1 MFNINKMYSKL
12 ISLFAQYSYLK
23 VVSPRRTVFL
33 TFIIILVMIFDALS
47 IVSVMPL
54 IQFIQADQ
62 DINNFIAAT
71 SYGEHI
77 VNFFNFFS
85 ISFTLLNLSIL
96 LLLFVTMRQFMNIFE
111 VVETERTR
119 LEIAKDLSIDCFRS
133 IMSSKASYIRTIKQ
147 GQLTALCETECI
159 RTSILYKI
167 FLQFVSA
174 GLQIAAYASVMF
186 YVAPYMT
193 SLALIIVIALMFSM
207 YAFVKKSYLT
217 GDIVVKIRK
226 KFYNFIS
233 ENFSLWRL
241 FKFGSLVNN
250 EIKKIEILAN
260 AYASNQLNLIKYSS
274 ISRFIIGMVGM
285 FLCVVFLNISI
296 NYFNFDFAKI
306 TLFSLIFIRLIPLG
320 IKLNA
325 LINSIVSFA
334 PSVYVV
340 RNILYESS
348 INKEELTKGDNFDG
362 DNIDIIFKN
371 VSYSYNSLKYN
382 VLDNISLTIPPNKVT
397 AIVGRSGAGKSTLI
411 DLLPRIISPHSGEI
425 YMGGKNIE
433 NYSLASLRNKISF
446 VSQDTILFDGTISD
460 NISYYLP
467 NSNHSEVLKASTLS
481 GAAEF
486 IDKLPGKYDYN
497 IGEKGQKLS
506 GGQKQKLILARA
518 FLSKSKILILDEATS
533 SLDNASEVHVK
544 KAIDAFIKSN
554 NSTII
559 IIAHRHTTIEN
570 ADFVIYLEDG
580 KVRDTGLPEK
590 IFAKYLEI

>member
-47 IVSVMPL
+47 IISVMPL

-111 VVETERTR
+111 VLETERTR
-119 LEIAKDLSIDCFRS
+119 LKIAKDLSIDCFRS
-133 IMSSKASYIRTIKQ
+133 IMLSKASYIRTIKQ

-207 YAFVKKSYLT
+207 YAIVKKSYLT

-580 KVRDTGLPEK
+580 KVRDPGLPEK
-590 IFAKYLEI
+590 ISAKYLEI